1 MKFDDLITELGE
13 FGPYQQRVYFIVCLV
28 GIPAALQTLA
38 GVFIQATPDHRCALP
53 GLPNDT
59 YASQGPWHDH
69 LVNISVPWDDDDDIY
84 DECQLRRV
92 PGNLDN
98 DTYSCNKW
106 VYSEDPF
113 KSTFVGDVDLVCG
126 DKSLVTYAS
135 MILMGG
141 MLGGSLIMG
150 ILSDIFGRKKILVFC
165 TLGQFA
171 AGFATAWAESYAVYV
186 SLRFFVTFFGI
197 GMFLSAFVIG
207 MELVGTSKR
216 RIAGMVIELFWCI
229 GLFIET
235 GVAYGLRHWTHFQIT
250 ISMFNIVAA
259 VIFAVFLPESARWL
273 LQKGKTK
280 EAAKIIQMVADKNG
294 VTLSENARTL
304 KDIEMEGKGET
315 IWQMFTYRVLLVRS
329 LIVFFN
335 WLVASMVYYGLSL
348 NAEDLSGNIY
358 LNFFLLAVV
367 EMASYFFCLALLDIS
382 GRKFLQ
388 CFSMLLGGVACI
400 GTMFPV
406 IYGGE
411 SEEWITLLLSLVGK
425 FGASAGFAVI
435 YIYSAELFPTVMRNS
450 GMGLCSLSA
459 RIGGILSP
467 YIADLEDVISGNWGV
482 AVPLLIFG
490 GLSVAAGLLV
500 LFLPETSNRVLPD
513 TVEDAKNFGKS
524 SKNTRNSYALESE
537 DFSSNTGKDNP
548 TFRLENKF

>member
-28 GIPAALQTLA
+28 GISTALQTMA
-38 GVFIQATPDHRCALP
+38 VVFIQATPDHRCALP

-69 LVNISVPWDDDDDIY
+69 LVNVSIPWNDEDKIY
-84 DECQLRRV
+84 DKCELRKV

-98 DTYSCNKW
+98 DTYSCNTW

-113 KSTFVGDVDLVCG
+113 KSTFVNDIDLVCN

-150 ILSDIFGRKKILVFC
+150 ILSDIFGRKKILVLC
-165 TLGQFA
+165 ALAQFA

-186 SLRFFVTFFGI
+186 CLRFFVTFFGV

-207 MELVGTSKR
+207 MELVGSSKR
-216 RIAGMVIELFWCI
+216 RIAGMVIEIFWCI

-250 ISMFNIVAA
+250 ISMFNIVAV
-259 VIFAVFLPESARWL
+259 VIFAIFLPESARWL

-294 VTLSENARTL
+294 VTLSEKARTL
-304 KDIEMEGKGET
+304 KDIEMEGKGEK
-315 IWQMFTYRVLLVRS
+315 IWHVFTYRVLLLRY

-348 NAEDLSGNIY
+348 NAEDLS
-358 LNFFLLAVV
+358 
-367 EMASYFFCLALLDIS
+367 D
-382 GRKFLQ
+382 
-388 CFSMLLGGVACI
+388 
-400 GTMFPV
+400 
-406 IYGGE
+406 
-411 SEEWITLLLSLVGK
+411 EEWITLLLSLIGK

-450 GMGLCSLSA
+450 GLGLCSFCA
-459 RIGGILSP
+459 RIGGILAP
-467 YIADLEDVISGNWGV
+467 YIADLEHLTSGHWDV
-482 AVPLLIFG
+482 AVPLMIFG

-513 TVEDAKNFGKS
+513 TVEDAKSFGNAS
-524 SKNTRNSYALESE
+524 YGRTRYSRHRRGGTASRLLAEDRGGADCGPVTTFSIVGNEIADALANETTLQPQPQKPLPLS
-537 DFSSNTGKDNP
+537 DVRAVLRPGNVD
-548 TFRLENKF
+548 L